1 MEIFSQIYKK
11 NKRLKKSENS
21 ERGRYQI
28 NKEDYKT
35 ILVHNIPY
43 FFSCDENDKLC
54 YFKNHSI
61 AIEGDTIREIKPA
74 KEFVKADF
82 DLVYDAGKR
91 GGTVVTPGL
100 INAHAHPPMYL
111 LRSSMD
117 LDEGENI
124 DETLAKLPSWE
135 SKMTKED
142 LALSAV
148 GDITEQQKFG
158 VTTTFS
164 HYNSF
169 EAIEKVAKLTKQN
182 LINGVSVASHV
193 SPENSPALIKKLL
206 KEEKNSHSRLAM
218 AVHYLYKASPAVL
231 RSVKKLI
238 EKHDLLF
245 TCHMSESEKVVEET
259 LKRHKMREVDVL
271 ENYGLLNKNTIL
283 SHAIHLRDEEIA
295 RVAAAEVGIVH
306 LPTSNRIHK
315 SGVFPYWKYHDAN
328 GFKNIAL
335 GTDSV
340 VSKSRLDILTEA
352 YRARTTHLY
361 LKTIKFGS
369 LFKMMTING
378 AKILGMPKHGRILP
392 GYKADLVFWKL
403 KDRGFVP
410 FDKTNP
416 FTLLG
421 NLITHSGRVARD
433 LMIAG
438 EFIIVSRKHRLVDES
453 KLLDILQDRH
463 MEMRRKVKKE
473 EESGLQN
480 K

>member
-1 MEIFSQIYKK
+1 MEIFSKIKKK
-11 NKRLKKSENS
+11 NKKLTKAEND
-21 ERGRYQI
+21 EHGRYTV
-28 NKEDYKT
+28 NKDNYET
-35 ILVHNIPY
+35 ILIHNIPY
-43 FFSCDENDKLC
+43 FFTCDENDKLR

-61 AIEGDTIREIKPA
+61 VIKGDIIQEVKSVD
-74 KEFVKADF
+74 EFDPNDF

-91 GGTVVTPGL
+91 GGTVITPGF

-117 LDEGENI
+117 LDEGDNI
-124 DETLAKLPSWE
+124 DETLAKLPKWE
-135 SKMTKED
+135 SKMTKND
-142 LALSAV
+142 LALSAI

-158 VTTTFS
+158 VTTTVS

-169 EAIEKVAKLTKQN
+169 DAIEIAAKVTTQN
-182 LINGVSVASHV
+182 IINGISVASHV
-193 SPENSPALIKKLL
+193 SPENSPALIEKIL

-218 AVHYLYKASPAVL
+218 AVHYLYKASPDVL
-231 RSVKKLI
+231 KKVKILI
-238 EKHDLLF
+238 DKHNLLF
-245 TCHMSESEKVVEET
+245 TCHMSESEKVIEET
-259 LKRHKMREVDVL
+259 LKNHKMREVDVL
-271 ENYGLLNKNTIL
+271 ETYGLLNKNTIV
-283 SHAIHLRDEEIA
+283 SHAIHLRDEEIVRIA
-295 RVAAAEVGIVH
+295 KTGVGVVH

-315 SGVFPYWKYHDAN
+315 SGVFPYWKYHDAG
-328 GFKNIAL
+328 GFRNIAL

-378 AKILGMPKHGRILP
+378 AKILDMPKHGRILP

-410 FDKTNP
+410 FDQTNP

-438 EFIIVSRKHRLVDES
+438 KFVIISRKHRLVDES
-453 KLLDILQDRH
+453 KLLDILQERH
-463 MEMRRKVKKE
+463 MEMRRKVEVE
-473 EESGLQN
+473 EE
-480 K
+480 